1 MDNAPQPVK
10 CSVIIP
16 TRQRSAVLRETLES
30 LNGQTEKDFEVI
42 VVVDGEDAE
51 THTLAETCK
60 PAFPL
65 RWIFVPEH
73 KGQASARNA
82 GAAAA
87 ESDILIFL
95 DDDTRPVPE
104 WIHHHLKHHRTNSR
118 SSEVGVLGRVID
130 RPACAPHSFTE
141 KYLREIRIPGLAHF
155 EDCLKNQSL
164 EFGKVAAF
172 GLNTSIPRKTFLALG
187 GFDEKLSS
195 LDEDTDFG
203 ARLYNR
209 GVLFKPEPNA
219 IVYHHDTKDS
229 ISQHYDILHRAGQLD
244 VYRRREKKQFNA
256 RLQLLA
262 QMHCGS
268 PARKLA
274 HRAAWHA
281 PRLFQLGATIARKAT
296 DLTGSR
302 QCFRLWYRATAAE
315 YWQGLRAAGET
326 IDTLRELYP
335 SRTPV
340 LMLHEVSA
348 PTELRMMSLAISP
361 ERFTRYIQWLKR
373 LAYESTLPT
382 EWQQRTAGRRVILTF
397 DDAYEDF
404 MDNAFPVLDRL
415 GFKATVFVVVDRIGK
430 TNEWDAAGGFKSK
443 RLLAIEQIRELHRRG
458 VHFGSHSLTHAPLTD
473 VSDSE
478 LEREVR
484 DSKRKLEDLLGAE
497 VPCFAYPWG
506 MADMRVRSAVARAGY
521 KVAFTAQ
528 AGLNGS
534 EDPLCLKRTNLAEV
548 DTLPEFAFK
557 LATGRDS
564 RQMTKAFLVRKG
576 FYKGPIHTWR
586 ANDRNGKK
594 GETET
599 ARGSAGTVGEL

>member
-1 MDNAPQPVK
+1 MDSVLQPMK

-16 TRQRSAVLRETLES
+16 TRRRSATLRETLES
-30 LNGQTEKDFEVI
+30 LSRQTEKDFEVI

-51 THTLAETCK
+51 TRSLAESYK
-60 PAFPL
+60 AAFPL

-87 ESDILIFL
+87 ETGILIFL

-104 WIHHHLKHHRTNSR
+104 WIHHHLKHHRANAGPW
-118 SSEVGVLGRVID
+118 EMGVLGKVAD
-130 RPACAPHSFTE
+130 RHAHPPRSRTE
-141 KYLREIRIPGLAHF
+141 QYLRETRNPVLAQF
-155 EDCLKNQSL
+155 ENCLKNQSI
-164 EFGKVAAF
+164 EFGKGAAF

-209 GVLFKPEPNA
+209 GTRFKFEPA
-219 IVYHHDTKDS
+219 ALVHHHDTKDAVA
-229 ISQHYDILHRAGQLD
+229 QHYAILRRAGKLD
-244 VYRRREKKQFNA
+244 VYRRREKKQWNA

-262 QMHCGS
+262 QMHCAS
-268 PARKLA
+268 PLRKLA

-281 PRLFQLGATIARKAT
+281 PWIFQLAASVARKAT

-315 YWQGLRAAGET
+315 YWKGIRAAGET
-326 IDTLRELYP
+326 IESLRNLYP
-335 SRTPV
+335 SRTPI

-348 PTELRMMSLAISP
+348 PTELKMMSLAISP
-361 ERFTRYIQWLKR
+361 ERFRRFMEWLKR
-373 LAYESTLPT
+373 AGYTSALPT
-382 EWQQRTAGRRVILTF
+382 QWDKRTAHRRVILTF

-404 MDNAFPVLDRL
+404 MSNAFPVLDRL
-415 GFKATVFVVVDRIGK
+415 GFGATVFVVVDRIGK
-430 TNEWDAAGGFKSK
+430 TNEWDKAAGFKS
-443 RLLAIEQIRELHRRG
+443 RPLLTLEQIRELHRHG
-458 VHFGSHSLTHAPLTD
+458 IHFGSHSLTHARLTD
-473 VSDSE
+473 LSDSD
-478 LEREVR
+478 LERQVG

-521 KVAFTAQ
+521 KVALTAQ
-528 AGLNGS
+528 EGLNGS
-534 EDPLCLKRTNLAEV
+534 EDPLSLKRTSVAEV
-548 DTLPEFAFK
+548 DTLPEFVIK
-557 LATGRDS
+557 LATGKDL
-564 RQMTKAFLVRKG
+564 RQRAKAFLTRKG
-576 FYKGPIHTWR
+576 LYKGPVHTWR
-586 ANDRNGKK
+586 GNDRSGRK
-594 GETET
+594 GEPE
-599 ARGSAGTVGEL
+599 ASRDSAGAVGKL